1 MKSIEITATVESI
14 EQAQALLESGVDV
27 LYFGEEQFA
36 LRLPTYFSREEQIKL
51 VELAR
56 KYRKKVTVAV
66 NGIMHPEKM
75 RLIPEYLAFLEGLKV
90 DQIAVGDTGVIFV
103 LQRDGYQLPYIY
115 DAQMLVTSSRQIN
128 FWAKRGATGAVLAR
142 EVPYLELKEMAGEIE
157 VEGEILVYGAT
168 CIHQSKRPLV
178 DNYFAYTK
186 AQDQTNKERGLFLAE
201 PKKGDTHYSIYED
214 SHGTHIFADNDLNL
228 MMELG
233 KLAELSYGRWK
244 LEGIY
249 TPGQTFVE
257 IAKLF
262 VEAKEALLA
271 GNWTEQLALG
281 LSAKVAELHPV
292 GRGLD
297 TGFFLM
303 DPDEVK

>member
-1 MKSIEITATVESI
+1 MKTIEITATVESLD
-14 EQAQALLESGVDV
+14 QAQSLLESGVDA
-27 LYFGEEQFA
+27 LYFGEASFA
-36 LRLPTYFSREEQIKL
+36 LRLPTYFSREEQKEL
-51 VELAR
+51 VELAHG
-56 KYRKKVTVAV
+56 YNKKVTVAV

-75 RLIPEYLAFLEGLKV
+75 LLIPEYLAFLEAIKV
-90 DQIAVGDTGVIFV
+90 DHIAVGDTGVIFV

-128 FWAKRGATGAVLAR
+128 FWAKRGAVGAVLAR
-142 EVPYLELKEMAGEIE
+142 EVPYLELKEMAKNIT

-178 DNYFAYTK
+178 ENYFAYTK
-186 AQDQTNKERGLFLAE
+186 ADDQVSKERGLFLAE
-201 PKKGDTHYSIYED
+201 PKKEDTHYSIYED

-228 MMELG
+228 MPELT
-233 KLAELSYGRWK
+233 KLAELGYGHWK

-249 TPGQTFVE
+249 TPGQSFVE

-262 VEAKEALLA
+262 VEAKEALLT
-271 GNWTEQLALG
+271 GRWTEQLAQE
-281 LSAKVAELHPV
+281 LSAKVNERHPE
-292 GRGLD
+292 GRSLD

>member
-1 MKSIEITATVESI
+1 MKAIEITATVESI
-14 EQAQALLESGVDV
+14 NQAQALLESGVDV
-27 LYFGEEQFA
+27 LYFGEELFA
-36 LRLPTYFSREEQIKL
+36 LRLPTYFSREEQQEL
-51 VELAR
+51 VELAHR
-56 KYRKKVTVAV
+56 HHKKVTVAV

-75 RLIPEYLAFLEGLKV
+75 RLIPDYLTFLESIKV

-128 FWAKRGATGAVLAR
+128 FWAKRGAVGAVMAR
-142 EVPYLELKEMAGEIE
+142 EVPYLELKEMSETIA
-157 VEGEILVYGAT
+157 VDGEILVYGAT

-178 DNYFAYTK
+178 ENYFAYTK
-186 AQDQTNKERGLFLAE
+186 AEDEVSKERGLFLAE
-201 PKKGDTHYSIYED
+201 PKKEETHYSIYED

-228 MMELG
+228 MMELP
-233 KLAELSYGRWK
+233 KLVEMNYGHWK
-244 LEGIY
+244 LEGLY
-249 TPGQTFVE
+249 TPGDSFVE

-262 VEAKEALLA
+262 VKAKVALLA
-271 GNWTEQLALG
+271 EEWTESLAQE
-281 LSAKVAELHPV
+281 LSVKVTEHHPV

>member
-1 MKSIEITATVESI
+1 MKAIEIIATVESI
-14 EQAQALLESGVDV
+14 KQAQSLLESGVDV
-27 LYFGEEQFA
+27 LYFGEELFA
-36 LRLPTYFSREEQIKL
+36 LRLPTYFSREEQQEL
-51 VELAR
+51 VELAHR
-56 KYRKKVTVAV
+56 YNKKVTVAV
-66 NGIMHPEKM
+66 NAIMHPEKM
-75 RLIPEYLAFLEGLKV
+75 RLIPDYLAFLESLEV

-103 LQRDGYQLPYIY
+103 LQRDGYQLPYVY
-115 DAQMLVTSSRQIN
+115 DGQMLVTSSRQIN
-128 FWAKRGATGAVLAR
+128 FWAKRGAVGAVLAR
-142 EVPYLELKEMAGEIE
+142 EVPYLELKEMADQIK

-186 AQDQTNKERGLFLAE
+186 AEDQTNKERGLFLAE
-201 PKKGDTHYSIYED
+201 PKKEETHYSIYED

-228 MMELG
+228 MLELT
-233 KLAELSYGRWK
+233 KLAELNYGHWK

-249 TPGQTFVE
+249 TPGESFVE

-262 VEAKEALLA
+262 VEAKQALLT

-281 LSAKVAELHPV
+281 LSAKVAELHPA

>member
-1 MKSIEITATVESI
+1 MKAIEIIATVESI
-14 EQAQALLESGVDV
+14 KQAQSLLESGVDV
-27 LYFGEEQFA
+27 LYFGEELFA
-36 LRLPTYFSREEQIKL
+36 LRLPTYFSREEQQEL
-51 VELAR
+51 VELAHR
-56 KYRKKVTVAV
+56 YNKKVTVAV
-66 NGIMHPEKM
+66 NAIMHPEKM
-75 RLIPEYLAFLEGLKV
+75 RLIPDYLAFLESLEV

-103 LQRDGYQLPYIY
+103 LQRDGYQLPYVY
-115 DAQMLVTSSRQIN
+115 DGQMLVTSSRQIN
-128 FWAKRGATGAVLAR
+128 FWAKRGAVGAVLAR
-142 EVPYLELKEMAGEIE
+142 EVPYLELKEMADQIK

-186 AQDQTNKERGLFLAE
+186 AEDQTSKERGLFLAE
-201 PKKGDTHYSIYED
+201 PKKEETHYSIYED

-228 MMELG
+228 MLELT
-233 KLAELSYGRWK
+233 KLAELNYGHWK

-249 TPGQTFVE
+249 TPGESFVE

-262 VEAKEALLA
+262 VEAKQALLT

-281 LSAKVAELHPV
+281 LSAKVAELHPA